1 MKRTLSFITTIVI
14 ALCPVPMFAQ
24 ETTAERIKEKS
35 SEALETTKKKANEA
49 AKTVSEKSK
58 EAWRKTKAYLSQ
70 DPQTYRDGAN
80 QRLEELGSQIGKIE
94 AESKDAELA
103 SRSYFDTRLKAL
115 GEHHEFAEKELS
127 DLPRGEDFAHARKQL
142 DYTIDQLETAAD
154 QAQSEVRNFRAL
166 TQKK

>member
-14 ALCPVPMFAQ
+14 ALCPVSMFAQ

-80 QRLEELGSQIGKIE
+80 QRLEELAAKSGR
-94 AESKDAELA
+94 SKPRARMRN
-103 SRSYFDTRLKAL
+103 SR
-115 GEHHEFAEKELS
+115 
-127 DLPRGEDFAHARKQL
+127 P
-142 DYTIDQLETAAD
+142 
-154 QAQSEVRNFRAL
+154 VRIL
-166 TQKK
+166 TQDSKRWANITSSQKRN